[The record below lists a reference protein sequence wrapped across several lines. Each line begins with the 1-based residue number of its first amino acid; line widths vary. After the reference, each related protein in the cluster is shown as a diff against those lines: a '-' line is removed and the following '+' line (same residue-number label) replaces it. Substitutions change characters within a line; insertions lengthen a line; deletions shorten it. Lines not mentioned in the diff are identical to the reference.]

1 MRYHCRTD
9 VKCIDFRIWRHM
21 IKVGRHVSDLT
32 SIVSKSRNQQTTKW
46 WDLGQSQ
53 SWANEAKRRRA
64 VDWIEYTP
72 VPSYLYLDL
81 RIYLFSCILTPWKR
95 LKLLLN
101 LFYSCK
107 IALKIFFPR
116 GTEAVGR
123 RQEYGYFVLF
133 IVAYELLCYELLCYE
148 LLCSLQTYKLM
159 NWFES
164 QNIVFLAYFT
174 EEERVQQGG

>member
-1 MRYHCRTD
+1 MFRESVHILRLSTSVYFTDHRPQLRYHCRTD
-9 VKCIDFRIWRHM
+9 VKCIVFCIWRHM
-21 IKVGRHVSDLT
+21 VKVGRHVSDLT

-72 VPSYLYLDL
+72 VPSYLDL

-123 RQEYGYFVLF
+123 RQEYHHGEPSWQIWALLGKYFR
-133 IVAYELLCYELLCYE
+133 
-148 LLCSLQTYKLM
+148 S
-159 NWFES
+159 
-164 QNIVFLAYFT
+164 
-174 EEERVQQGG
+174 

>member
-1 MRYHCRTD
+1 MTALIFCKLHFCDQKDWKISQFASYAPATIIWRQMRYHCRTD
-9 VKCIDFRIWRHM
+9 VKCIVFCIWRHM
-21 IKVGRHVSDLT
+21 VKVGRHVSDLT

-123 RQEYGYFVLF
+123 RQE
-133 IVAYELLCYELLCYE
+133 
-148 LLCSLQTYKLM
+148 
-159 NWFES
+159 
-164 QNIVFLAYFT
+164 
-174 EEERVQQGG
+174 